1 MNDPIE
7 SASISAN
14 DRKAVSAYNTRRA
27 FKKILIICAIS
38 CVLPI
43 ALLAI
48 FIVLPASGFFAPRRA
63 KASFAISI
71 VWLLSA
77 ALVAA
82 SIILTVQG
90 YDAQFNIN
98 DLGKDISVQGRAEQA
113 ALAIDC
119 VYDDELDAFLKS
131 NRVKL
136 ENLYA
141 DAKEADT
148 AEEKEVV
155 LNEYNEY
162 VDSLA
167 DREFTRNV
175 YTYTYEEATY
185 ESCGLEFDYGVYV
198 GEQNE
203 PVMFGKLHKAT
214 SASDIEDFMDNVY
227 YEWDQKAE
235 TYENDLLA
243 YGKDITDAEEH
254 FGDRERHT
262 SAESRVWS
270 I

>member
-1 MNDPIE
+1 M
-7 SASISAN
+7 
-14 DRKAVSAYNTRRA
+14 
-27 FKKILIICAIS
+27 
-38 CVLPI
+38 
-43 ALLAI
+43 
-48 FIVLPASGFFAPRRA
+48 
-63 KASFAISI
+63 
-71 VWLLSA
+71 
-77 ALVAA
+77 
-82 SIILTVQG
+82 QG

-119 VYDDELDAFLKS
+119 VYDEELDAFLKS
-131 NRVKL
+131 NRVEL

-155 LNEYNEY
+155 LNEY
-162 VDSLA
+162 VDSLG

-175 YTYTYEEATY
+175 YTYTYEGATY
-185 ESCGLEFDYGVYV
+185 ESGGLEFDYSLYV
-198 GEQNE
+198 GERKE
-203 PVMFGKLHKAT
+203 PVTLGKLHKAT

-235 TYENDLLA
+235 TYENDLFA

-262 SAESRVWS
+262 SAESRA
-270 I
+270 